1 MKEII
6 TSQLFILVLTTGF
19 YLLGV
24 FIYRKT
30 KISLL
35 HPLLT
40 SILLIILFLKLLG
53 IDYGEYRQGTQIVD
67 FLLGVSV
74 VALGF
79 LLYEQIEHIRGR
91 LATIITAVGVGSV
104 VGIVSVVVIARWMG
118 ATDEVALSLQP
129 KSVTAPI
136 AIAISESMGGISSLT
151 SLVVV
156 IVGIFGGIVGPF
168 VLDKLGI
175 SDKIARGLAM
185 GSASHAMG
193 TARAIELGAVEG
205 ALSGLAIGVMG
216 VITAILVPLIGRL
229 I

>member
-1 MKEII
+1 MREII
-6 TSQLFILVLTTGF
+6 SSQLFMLVLTIGC

-40 SILLIILFLKLLG
+40 SILLIILFLK
-53 IDYGEYRQGTQIVD
+53 IFDIEYPEYQAGTRIID

-74 VALGF
+74 VTLGF
-79 LLYEQIEHIRGR
+79 LLYEQIEHIKGR
-91 LATIITAVGVGSV
+91 LATIITAISVGSI
-104 VGIVSVVVIARWMG
+104 VGIASVVFMARWMG
-118 ATDEVALSLQP
+118 APDEVTLSLQP

-136 AIAISESMGGISSLT
+136 AIAISESVGGISSLT
-151 SLVVV
+151 SVVV
-156 IVGIFGGIVGPF
+156 VVVGIFGGIVGPF
-168 VLDKLGI
+168 VMDKLGI

-205 ALSGLAIGVMG
+205 ALSGLAIGIMG
-216 VITAILVPLIGRL
+216 IITAILVPLIGKL